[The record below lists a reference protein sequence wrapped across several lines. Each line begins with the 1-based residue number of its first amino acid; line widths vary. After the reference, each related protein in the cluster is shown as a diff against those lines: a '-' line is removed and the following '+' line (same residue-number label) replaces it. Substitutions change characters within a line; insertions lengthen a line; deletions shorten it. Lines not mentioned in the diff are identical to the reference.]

1 MFKPL
6 VVAAGALAVLLTGCV
21 GVAGVVSEPPA
32 GTSSPTA
39 PVPSEPAPPTESK
52 TLTVLTHDS
61 FYLPEETLAAFAE
74 ATGYQVEY
82 VQPGDG
88 GTMVNQLILTKDAPL
103 GDVVFGIDNTFAG
116 RAIEAGV
123 LAPYTPE
130 TLPEGAAEKGKDG
143 AGHLT
148 PIDFGDVCLNAD
160 LRWFA
165 DKDLAV
171 PQTLDDL
178 LKPEYSD
185 LLVVSNPASSTPG
198 LAFLIATIAAKG
210 DGYLDYW
217 TQLKANG
224 VKVVPGWTEAY
235 TVEFSAAQNPGPRP
249 LVLSYASSPA
259 SEVGEDGK
267 PRTANLPKT
276 CLRQVEFAGVI
287 AGAQNEVGAR
297 KFIDWLL
304 SPAVQAEIPANMWM
318 YPIDPAA
325 PLPESWAAF
334 GTSVDDPWYVPAEQ
348 IAADRETWIR
358 DWTTA
363 VIG

>member
-6 VVAAGALAVLLTGCV
+6 AVVGAITLLLSGCV
-21 GVAGVVSEPPA
+21 GVQGEVSQPPS
-32 GTSSPTA
+32 GTASQ
-39 PVPSEPAPPTESK
+39 SESAPPTESK

-61 FYLPEETLAAFAE
+61 FYLPEETLAAFQK
-74 ATGYQVEY
+74 ATGYEVQY

-88 GTMVNQLILTKDAPL
+88 GTLVNQLILTKDAPL

-116 RAIEAGV
+116 RAIDAGI
-123 LAPYTPE
+123 LAPYTSPA
-130 TLPEGAAEKGKDG
+130 LPAGAADRGKDG
-143 AGHLT
+143 AGVLT

-160 LRWFA
+160 LSWFEKQGVA
-165 DKDLAV
+165 L

-178 LKPEYSD
+178 VKPEYAD

-198 LAFLIATIAAKG
+198 LSFLIATIAAKG
-210 DGYLDYW
+210 EGYLDYW
-217 TQLKANG
+217 KQLKANG

-235 TVEFSAAQNPGPRP
+235 TVEFSGSAGKGPRP

-259 SEVGEDGK
+259 SELGDDGQ
-267 PRTANLPKT
+267 PRTANLPQT
-276 CLRQVEFAGVI
+276 CLRQVEYAGVL

-304 SPAVQAEIPANMWM
+304 SPEVQAQVPASMWV
-318 YPIDPAA
+318 YPIDPAVE
-325 PLPESWAAF
+325 LPKEWAEF
-334 GTSVDDPWYVPAEQ
+334 GTAVEEPWYLPAEQ
-348 IAADRETWIR
+348 IAANRDTWIR
-358 DWTTA
+358 DWTTT

>member
-6 VVAAGALAVLLTGCV
+6 AVAASALAVLLTGC
-21 GVAGVVSEPPA
+21 A
-32 GTSSPTA
+32 GTAA
-39 PVPSEPAPPTESK
+39 PVTSPPSEPTQSAPPTESD

-61 FYLPEETLAAFAE
+61 FYLPEETLAAFAK

-88 GTMVNQLILTKDAPL
+88 GTLLNQLILTKDAPL

-123 LAPYTPE
+123 LAPYTSPA
-130 TLPEGAAEKGKDG
+130 LPEGASELGKDG
-143 AGHLT
+143 AGVLT

-160 LRWFA
+160 LGWFEE
-165 DKDLAV
+165 KGLAV

-178 LKPEYSD
+178 VKPEYAD

-198 LAFLIATIAAKG
+198 LAFLITTVAAKG

-217 TQLKANG
+217 KHLKANG

-235 TVEFSAAQNPGPRP
+235 TVEFSGSSGKGPRP
-249 LVLSYASSPA
+249 LVLSYSSSPA
-259 SEVGEDGK
+259 SELGEDGK
-267 PRTANLPKT
+267 PRTANLPQT

-297 KFIDWLL
+297 KFVDWLL
-304 SPAVQAEIPANMWM
+304 SPEVQAQIPASMWV
-318 YPIDPAA
+318 YPVDPEA
-325 PLPESWAAF
+325 PLPQEWSQFGAAV
-334 GTSVDDPWYVPAEQ
+334 TEPWYVPAET

-358 DWTTA
+358 DWTTT

>member
-6 VVAAGALAVLLTGCV
+6 AIAASALAVLLTGC
-21 GVAGVVSEPPA
+21 AGVGGEVSQPPN
-32 GTSSPTA
+32 GGSSPS
-39 PVPSEPAPPTESK
+39 VSAPPTESG

-61 FYLPEETLAAFAE
+61 FYLPDEALAAFEQAS
-74 ATGYQVEY
+74 GYQVEY

-88 GTMVNQLILTKDAPL
+88 GTLVNQLILTKDAPL

-116 RAIEAGV
+116 RAIDAGV
-123 LAPYTPE
+123 LAPYSSPA
-130 TLPEGAAEKGKDG
+130 LPEGAAELAQDG
-143 AGHLT
+143 AGFLT
-148 PIDFGDVCLNAD
+148 PIDYGDVCLNAD
-160 LRWFA
+160 LGWFEE
-165 DKDLAV
+165 KGLAV

-178 LKPEYSD
+178 AKPEYAD

-217 TQLKANG
+217 EQLKANG

-235 TVEFSAAQNPGPRP
+235 TVEFSGSSGNGPRP

-259 SEVGEDGK
+259 SELGADGR
-267 PRTANLPKT
+267 PRTANLPQT

-297 KFIDWLL
+297 AFVDWLL
-304 SPAVQAEIPANMWM
+304 SPEVQAQIPASMWM
-318 YPIDPAA
+318 YPADPDA
-325 PLPESWAAF
+325 PLPAEWAEF
-334 GTSVDDPWYVPAEQ
+334 GTSVAEPWYVPAAT
-348 IAADRETWIR
+348 ISADRETWIR

>member
-1 MFKPL
+1 MFKRQAI
-6 VVAAGALAVLLTGCV
+6 AAGVLALLLTGC
-21 GVAGVVSEPPA
+21 AGVSGQVSPP
-32 GTSSPTA
+32 PTQGE
-39 PVPSEPAPPTESK
+39 SAPPTESE

-74 ATGYQVEY
+74 ATGYKVEY

-88 GTMVNQLILTKDAPL
+88 GSLVNQLILTKDAPL

-123 LAPYTPE
+123 LAPYTSPA
-130 TLPEGAAEKGKDG
+130 LPEGGAELGKDG
-143 AGHLT
+143 AGLLT

-160 LRWFA
+160 LEWFE
-165 DKDLAV
+165 KQGLAV

-178 LKPEYSD
+178 LKPEYAD
-185 LLVVSNPASSTPG
+185 LLVVTNPASSTPG
-198 LAFLIATIAAKG
+198 LAFLIATVAAKG

-217 TQLKANG
+217 KQLKANG

-235 TVEFSAAQNPGPRP
+235 RVEFSGSEGKGPRP
-249 LVLSYASSPA
+249 LALSYASSPA
-259 SEVGEDGK
+259 SELGKDGK
-267 PRTANLPKT
+267 PRTANLPQT

-297 KFIDWLL
+297 KFVDWLL
-304 SPAVQAEIPANMWM
+304 SPEVQAQIPANMWM
-318 YPIDPAA
+318 YPADPAA
-325 PLPESWAAF
+325 PLPEKWAEF
-334 GTSVDDPWYVPAEQ
+334 GTAVTDPWYVPAEA
-348 IAADRETWIR
+348 ISADRETWIR
-358 DWTTA
+358 DWTTT

>member
-1 MFKPL
+1 MFKRQAI
-6 VVAAGALAVLLTGCV
+6 AAGVLALLLTGC
-21 GVAGVVSEPPA
+21 AGVSGQVSTPPTQ
-32 GTSSPTA
+32 G
-39 PVPSEPAPPTESK
+39 EPAPPTESK

-74 ATGYQVEY
+74 TTGYKVEY

-88 GTMVNQLILTKDAPL
+88 GSLVNQLILTKDAPL

-123 LAPYTPE
+123 LAPYTSPA
-130 TLPEGAAEKGKDG
+130 LPEGGAELGKDG
-143 AGHLT
+143 AGLLT

-160 LRWFA
+160 LGWFEA
-165 DKDLAV
+165 KGLAV

-178 LKPEYSD
+178 LKPEYAD
-185 LLVVSNPASSTPG
+185 LLVVANPASSTPG
-198 LAFLIATIAAKG
+198 LAFLVATVAAKG

-217 TQLKANG
+217 KQLKANG

-235 TVEFSAAQNPGPRP
+235 TVEFSGSSGKGPRP

-267 PRTANLPKT
+267 PRTTNLPQT

-304 SPAVQAEIPANMWM
+304 SPEVQAQIPASMWV
-318 YPIDPAA
+318 YPADPAA
-325 PLPESWAAF
+325 PLPAEWAEF
-334 GTSVDDPWYVPAEQ
+334 GTAVTDPWYVPAER

-358 DWTTA
+358 DWTTT

>member
-1 MFKPL
+1 MFKPMAI
-6 VVAAGALAVLLTGCV
+6 AAGALAVLLTGCA
-21 GVAGVVSEPPA
+21 GVAGQVSPPPTGEP
-32 GTSSPTA
+32 GQST
-39 PVPSEPAPPTESK
+39 PPTESD

-61 FYLPEETLAAFAE
+61 FYLPDETLAAFAKE
-74 ATGYQVEY
+74 TGYKVEY

-88 GTMVNQLILTKDAPL
+88 GSLVNQLILTKDAPL

-123 LAPYTPE
+123 LAPYTSPA
-130 TLPEGAAEKGKDG
+130 LPEGGAELAKDG
-143 AGHLT
+143 AGMLT

-160 LRWFA
+160 LGWFE
-165 DKDLAV
+165 KKGLAV
-171 PQTLDDL
+171 PETLDDL
-178 LKPEYSD
+178 LKPEYAD
-185 LLVVSNPASSTPG
+185 LLVVTNPASSTPG
-198 LAFLIATIAAKG
+198 LAFLIATVAAKG

-217 TQLKANG
+217 KQLKANG

-235 TVEFSAAQNPGPRP
+235 TVEFSGSSGKGPRP

-259 SEVGEDGK
+259 SELGDDGK
-267 PRTANLPKT
+267 PRTANLPQT

-304 SPAVQAEIPANMWM
+304 SPEVQAQIPASMWM
-318 YPIDPAA
+318 YPADPAA
-325 PLPESWAAF
+325 PLPEEWAEF
-334 GTSVDDPWYVPAEQ
+334 GTAVTEPWYVPAET
-348 IAADRETWIR
+348 ISTERETWIR
-358 DWTTA
+358 DWTTT

>member
-1 MFKPL
+1 MFKRQAI
-6 VVAAGALAVLLTGCV
+6 AAGVLALLLTGC
-21 GVAGVVSEPPA
+21 AGVSGQVSPP
-32 GTSSPTA
+32 PTQGE
-39 PVPSEPAPPTESK
+39 SAPPTESE

-74 ATGYQVEY
+74 ATGYKVEY

-88 GTMVNQLILTKDAPL
+88 GSLVNQLILTKDAPL

-123 LAPYTPE
+123 LAPYTSPA
-130 TLPEGAAEKGKDG
+130 LPDGGAELGKDG
-143 AGHLT
+143 AGQLT

-160 LRWFA
+160 LEWFE
-165 DKDLAV
+165 KQGLAV

-178 LKPEYSD
+178 LKPEYAD
-185 LLVVSNPASSTPG
+185 LLVVTNPASSTPG
-198 LAFLIATIAAKG
+198 LAFLIATVAAKG

-217 TQLKANG
+217 KQLKANG

-235 TVEFSAAQNPGPRP
+235 RVEFSGSEGKGPRP
-249 LVLSYASSPA
+249 LALSYASSPA
-259 SEVGEDGK
+259 SELGKDGK
-267 PRTANLPKT
+267 PRTANLPQT

-297 KFIDWLL
+297 KFVDWLL
-304 SPAVQAEIPANMWM
+304 SPEVQAQIPSSMWM
-318 YPIDPAA
+318 YPVDPAA
-325 PLPESWAAF
+325 PLPAEWAEF
-334 GTSVDDPWYVPAEQ
+334 GTAVEEPWYVPAAT
-348 IAADRETWIR
+348 ISADRETWIR
-358 DWTTA
+358 DWTTT

>member
-6 VVAAGALAVLLTGCV
+6 AVAAGALAVLLTGC
-21 GVAGVVSEPPA
+21 AGVSGQVTQPP
-32 GTSSPTA
+32 TNDPTA
-39 PVPSEPAPPTESK
+39 PAETTPPTESK

-74 ATGYQVEY
+74 ATGYEV
-82 VQPGDG
+82 VPVAPGDG
-88 GTMVNQLILTKDAPL
+88 GSLVNQLILTKDAPL

-116 RAIEAGV
+116 RAIDAGV
-123 LAPYTPE
+123 LAPYTSPA
-130 TLPEGAAEKGKDG
+130 LPEGAAALAEDG
-143 AGHLT
+143 AGFLT
-148 PIDFGDVCLNAD
+148 PIDYGDVCLNAD
-160 LRWFA
+160 LGWFEA
-165 DKDLAV
+165 KGLAV

-178 LKPEYSD
+178 VKPEYAD

-198 LAFLIATIAAKG
+198 LAFLIATVAAKG

-217 TQLKANG
+217 KQLKDNG

-235 TVEFSAAQNPGPRP
+235 TVEFSGSAGKGPRP

-259 SEVGEDGK
+259 SELGDDGR
-267 PRTANLPKT
+267 PRTGNLPQT
-276 CLRQVEFAGVI
+276 CLRQVEYAGVI

-297 KFIDWLL
+297 KFVDWLL
-304 SPAVQAEIPANMWM
+304 SPEVQAQIPASMWM
-318 YPIDPAA
+318 YPADPSA
-325 PLPESWAAF
+325 PLPDEWAQF
-334 GTSVDDPWYVPAEQ
+334 GTSVEEPWHVPATT

-358 DWTTA
+358 DWTTT